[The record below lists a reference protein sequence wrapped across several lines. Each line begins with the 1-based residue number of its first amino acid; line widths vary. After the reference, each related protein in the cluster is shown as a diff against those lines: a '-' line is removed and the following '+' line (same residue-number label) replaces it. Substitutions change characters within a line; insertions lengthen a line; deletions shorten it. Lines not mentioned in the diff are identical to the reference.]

1 MKESTKKI
9 ITDHNLDPTKYISQ
23 MMKPRIRDIWWL
35 DQVCVHYH
43 WLPGIEDEGETKV
56 MLRFLARRVEGES
69 RNGRAG
75 IAGTVSLFVEGE
87 VEWSR

>member
-9 ITDHNLDPTKYISQ
+9 ITDHNLDPTKYVSQ

-43 WLPGIEDEGETKV
+43 WLPGIEDEG
-56 MLRFLARRVEGES
+56 GDQ
-69 RNGRAG
+69 GD
-75 IAGTVSLFVEGE
+75 GE
-87 VEWSR
+87 VSSQKSGRRE